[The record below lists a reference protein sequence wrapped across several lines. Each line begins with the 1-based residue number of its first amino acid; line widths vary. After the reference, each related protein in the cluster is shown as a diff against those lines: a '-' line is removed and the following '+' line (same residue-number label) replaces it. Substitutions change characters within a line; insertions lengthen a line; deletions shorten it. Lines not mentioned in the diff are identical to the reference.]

1 MALSAKDL
9 ESFHDAVSVVC
20 SSAVCALNLKAP
32 DKNCRADLIKAY
44 ETELMHQL
52 RDCTDLATGLLLAL
66 LILIARS
73 EKSAVH
79 ASGKF
84 VSHLISK
91 VEKYPDT
98 TAQLSDLLT
107 SAQKLVITKMQQKG
121 DENLE
126 VKLEEK
132 LMAIKAAL
140 NGFEYVEKT
149 TIDEDL
155 NET

>member
-1 MALSAKDL
+1 MEKRESEDL
-9 ESFHDAVSVVC
+9 
-20 SSAVCALNLKAP
+20 
-32 DKNCRADLIKAY
+32 
-44 ETELMHQL
+44 
-52 RDCTDLATGLLLAL
+52 
-66 LILIARS
+66 
-73 EKSAVH
+73 
-79 ASGKF
+79 
-84 VSHLISK
+84 

-155 NET
+155 SET